1 VRFLQAEP
9 LSLAGG
15 QQDARGNHPHGS
27 ARRQSRAGVRK
38 PVATLSL
45 GIPSPPAVATNSGRH
60 KYPTNKESKSGAA
73 DPDLRSPHTNIHL
86 LKRVSAGCS
95 RRAWRNVNTGSVQ
108 LQL

>member
-1 VRFLQAEP
+1 VRFLQPAQ
-9 LSLAGG
+9 LSLADA
-15 QQDARGNHPHGS
+15 QQDARGNHPDGS

-45 GIPSPPAVATNSGRH
+45 GIPSPPAVTTQPGRQ

-86 LKRVSAGCS
+86 LERVSVDC
-95 RRAWRNVNTGSVQ
+95 R
-108 LQL
+108 